1 MSGSLSSGE
10 VDAVAFVRAAAA
22 TFAAVLTGV
31 GFVVAVSAEA
41 GPGLGPGPG
50 GWPKVKQNRQTQ
62 NPQPRILMHKT
73 LTNSNQIKKIN
84 F

>member
-22 TFAAVLTGV
+22 TFAAVLTEV

-62 NPQPRILMHKT
+62 NPTK
-73 LTNSNQIKKIN
+73 NSDAQDINQQ
-84 F
+84 

>member
-31 GFVVAVSAEA
+31 GFAVAVSAEA
-41 GPGLGPGPG
+41 GPGLGLGPE
-50 GWPKVKQNRQTQ
+50 GWPKVK
-62 NPQPRILMHKT
+62 
-73 LTNSNQIKKIN
+73 
-84 F
+84 

>member
-50 GWPKVKQNRQTQ
+50 GWPKVKQNRSNTKS
-62 NPQPRILMHKT
+62 PTK
-73 LTNSNQIKKIN
+73 NSDAQDINQQ
-84 F
+84 